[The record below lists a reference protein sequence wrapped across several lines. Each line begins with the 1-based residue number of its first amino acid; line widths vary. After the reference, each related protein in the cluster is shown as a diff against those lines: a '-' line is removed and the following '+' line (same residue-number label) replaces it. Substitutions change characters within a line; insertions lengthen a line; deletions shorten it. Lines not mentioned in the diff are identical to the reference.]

1 MAASELRVQPQLEQ
15 AWAVR
20 GTATT
25 SGINKQQEM
34 SGVAVPRR
42 AMTEVFMASPENATD
57 RTLGPKRPTSA
68 ETAEWHLAMQGVLDR
83 IRRGAAG
90 RAGTAGVL
98 DRSGSGFAQ
107 PGRMVR
113 SVLRSVLT
121 PVPAAQAMAR
131 D

>member
-1 MAASELRVQPQLEQ
+1 MAASELRVQPQLAQ
-15 AWAVR
+15 AWAAR

-42 AMTEVFMASPENATD
+42 AMTEVFMASPEKRKRRDPPGQTAH
-57 RTLGPKRPTSA
+57 LGPKRPERVSRCR
-68 ETAEWHLAMQGVLDR
+68 VLDR

-98 DRSGSGFAQ
+98 DRSGSEFAQ
-107 PGRMVR
+107 PG
-113 SVLRSVLT
+113 
-121 PVPAAQAMAR
+121 
-131 D
+131 

>member
-20 GTATT
+20 GTAAT

-42 AMTEVFMASPENATD
+42 AMTEVFMASPEKHKRRDPSGQTAH
-57 RTLGPKRPTSA
+57 LGRNGPSA
-68 ETAEWHLAMQGVLDR
+68 SRDAGCWIESGEARRAARGLLACW
-83 IRRGAAG
+83 
-90 RAGTAGVL
+90 TEAGVGLRNL
-98 DRSGSGFAQ
+98 DGRCAQ
-107 PGRMVR
+107 RCD
-113 SVLRSVLT
+113 L
-121 PVPAAQAMAR
+121 